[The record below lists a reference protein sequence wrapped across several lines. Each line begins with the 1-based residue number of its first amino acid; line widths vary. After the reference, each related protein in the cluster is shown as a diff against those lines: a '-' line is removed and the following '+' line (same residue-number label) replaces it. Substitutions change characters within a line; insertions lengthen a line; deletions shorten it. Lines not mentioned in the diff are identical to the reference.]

1 MAAFKHFLVVLI
13 ISVAFASSALAAENN
28 PTETAKKFY
37 NRHLRE
43 AETLKQEAER
53 NVRYGDVAK
62 KYREL
67 VDKAVGWEEK
77 GHEWYGDSPDLP
89 GPGGDAYFKSTALG
103 KYAQYLGLDFRSR
116 IEAANDP
123 YEKFSLL
130 QEWTDKSFDYVSEV
144 FNDTWDE
151 RAVHP
156 DDVMNELSQAFGTE
170 LYGVGDLFG
179 ESPGV
184 LNKLFKVFGDLT
196 IDGESFDIPIERR
209 PGAARQIFD
218 ALDEKIRQEKDPAWR
233 FELLKD
239 RITKTEWLL
248 KTAHSNSTFDEQFI
262 PNLGGKGLGES
273 TILQEQSIA
282 LVKDLKELINK
293 ESDPPTQRQL
303 AEKLVEIVKWL
314 KEKWNSSGFDDYY
327 RPDMSGWPDSIDDI
341 LGEPDVPIGPRLP
354 GGRTTVPQE
363 PATVVNTCDFAGFLR
378 CRDTFNLQGCIDACP
393 YVDAAC
399 PPGTPPDTDCKQ
411 TDQKCSDTCWDRGT
425 SHGSQCAVQNNCTL
439 PEVEKRLRTQ

>member
-1 MAAFKHFLVVLI
+1 MAKFKLFLIVLF
-13 ISVAFASSALAAENN
+13 ISIAFAGTALAAENA
-28 PTETAKKFY
+28 PAETAAEFY
-37 NRHLRE
+37 NRHLE
-43 AETLKQEAER
+43 QAQTLRQEAEQQ
-53 NVRYGDVAK
+53 VYYGSAAQ

-67 VDKAVGWEEK
+67 VDKAVQWEIE
-77 GHEWYGDSPDLP
+77 GLERYGYESPDLP
-89 GPGGDAYFKSTALG
+89 RLGGDAYLKSTAMT
-103 KYAQYLGLDFRSR
+103 KYAKSLGLEFRQQ
-116 IEAANDP
+116 IELTNDP

-130 QEWTDKSFDYVSEV
+130 QDWTNKAFDYVGES
-144 FNDTWDE
+144 FNGTWDE
-151 RAVHP
+151 RLV
-156 DDVMNELSQAFGTE
+156 DYRDVMDELSQAFGTE
-170 LYGVGDLFG
+170 
-179 ESPGV
+179 P
-184 LNKLFKVFGDLT
+184 
-196 IDGESFDIPIERR
+196 IIPDDEDEDYIPDKPYERR
-209 PGAARQIFD
+209 PGVARQILD